1 MYVSLPQEQEQFIQE
16 QLRKGKYSNADD
28 VIRDAL
34 KLLEERQ
41 LQENKKRLEELR
53 QQIAIGTEQIAR
65 GQVVDG
71 EVVFDRLREKIR
83 SFSQEQP

>member
-1 MYVSLPQEQEQFIQE
+1 MYVSLPQEQEQFIEE

-41 LQENKKRLEELR
+41 LLENKKRLEELR
-53 QQIAIGTEQIAR
+53 KQIAIGTEQIAR